1 MVEIQRKQTKSTLV
15 VERLRQDI
23 IAGRF
28 ASGEKLQMDTLK
40 ELYGVGYAP
49 LREALSRLTANGLVL
64 FEEQCGFSVAPVSIA
79 QLQDLYKMRMH
90 IETLALELALQQGD
104 DQWESEVVACWH
116 RYAKF
121 LTVPEQGV
129 LDSNTWDKMERE
141 FSVTL
146 IKACNSP
153 WLLKIHTMLYEHA
166 ARYQQLCRD
175 RNCGNQQVINAYKEE
190 CELLVAAV
198 LSRDIAKAISLS
210 QASWN
215 SSLAIMIKE
224 LQQQEIA

>member
-15 VERLRQDI
+15 VERLKQDI

-28 ASGEKLQMDTLK
+28 ASGEKLQMEALK

-49 LREALSRLTANGLVL
+49 LREALSRLTSNGLVL
-64 FEEQCGFSVAPVSIA
+64 FEEQCGFSVAPVSVA
-79 QLQDLYKMRMH
+79 ELQDLYKMRMH
-90 IETLALELALQQGD
+90 IETLALESALQQGD
-104 DQWESEVVACWH
+104 AQWESEVVACWH

-121 LTVPEQGV
+121 LSVSDHSV
-129 LDSNTWDKMERE
+129 LDSKNWDKLERE

-153 WLLKIHTMLYEHA
+153 WLLKIHAMLYEHA
-166 ARYQQLCRD
+166 ARYQHLCID
-175 RNCGNQQVINAYKEE
+175 RNCDNQQLINDYKAE
-190 CELLVAAV
+190 CERLVAAV
-198 LSRDIAKAISLS
+198 LARDTAKAIKLL
-210 QASWN
+210 QDSWN